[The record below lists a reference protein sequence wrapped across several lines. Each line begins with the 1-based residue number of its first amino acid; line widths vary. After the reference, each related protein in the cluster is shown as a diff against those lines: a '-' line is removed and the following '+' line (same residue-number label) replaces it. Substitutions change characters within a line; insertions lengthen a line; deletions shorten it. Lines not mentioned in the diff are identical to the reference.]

1 MNEKILLT
9 IITPYYKTLEYTKE
23 LSKVL
28 KPQLTDEVEWIII
41 DDGCNEK
48 ELDSLCTRAIHMNQN
63 SGNASLPRN
72 IGLAN
77 ARGKYIA
84 FIDSDDLVTED
95 YIEKILDKIKT
106 SPFDYCYISWETQTS
121 KTIIEDEPPE
131 WNVCVWDC
139 IYKRETIGNTRFDL
153 NSNLGEDKKFNQK
166 VRKGKRD
173 NIKEVLYKYN
183 WKRPDSLSTQYREG
197 KIPFER

>member
-1 MNEKILLT
+1 MKNDIVLT
-9 IITPYYKTLEYTKE
+9 IITPYYNTLEYTKN

-28 KPQLTDEVEWIII
+28 MPQLTDEVEWIII

-48 ELDSLCTRAIHMNQN
+48 ELDSLCTRAIHMDKN

-77 ARGKYIA
+77 ARGEYIA
-84 FIDSDDLVTED
+84 FIDSDDLVTND
-95 YIEKILDKIKT
+95 YISKVLDKIKT
-106 SPFDYCYISWETQTS
+106 THFDYCYISWETQTS

-139 IYKRETIGNTRFDL
+139 IYKKSIIGNTRFELD
-153 NSNLGEDKKFNQK
+153 SNLGEDKIFNEK
-166 VRKGKRD
+166 VKRGKKE
-173 NIKEVLYKYN
+173 NIKEILYKYN
-183 WKRPDSLSTQYREG
+183 WKRPNSLSTQYREG
-197 KIPFER
+197 KIPFTR